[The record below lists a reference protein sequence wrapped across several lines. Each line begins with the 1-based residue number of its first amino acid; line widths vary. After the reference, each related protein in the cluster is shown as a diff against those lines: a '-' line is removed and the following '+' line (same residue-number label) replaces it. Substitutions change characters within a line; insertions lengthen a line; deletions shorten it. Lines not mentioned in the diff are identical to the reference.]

1 MIDNTEIEKRKFHNQ
16 YIVIGILL
24 ITYWYQAWFLLVE
37 KFFVGYK
44 DDDYKTKSL
53 CIKLPK
59 TSAYDGKIK
68 WMSFLIK
75 SDNLLKK
82 YNDIWNKVT
91 NSIKKNL
98 IANLSTIK
106 RKLKTKTRYY
116 VDEPTDFHFRKIS
129 EAGPNYIC

>member
-1 MIDNTEIEKRKFHNQ
+1 
-16 YIVIGILL
+16 
-24 ITYWYQAWFLLVE
+24 
-37 KFFVGYK
+37 
-44 DDDYKTKSL
+44 
-53 CIKLPK
+53 
-59 TSAYDGKIK
+59 
-68 WMSFLIK
+68 MSFLIK